1 MLAGHSDLPKGR
13 CKALPLSE
21 EVEVHNLTWKEKKK
35 SHAEVAKICGKN
47 EFSIC
52 EIVKL

>member
-21 EVEVHNLTWKEKKK
+21 EVEVHNLTWKEKKNDMLRLLRSVVK
-35 SHAEVAKICGKN
+35 MNFLS
-47 EFSIC
+47 
-52 EIVKL
+52 VKL